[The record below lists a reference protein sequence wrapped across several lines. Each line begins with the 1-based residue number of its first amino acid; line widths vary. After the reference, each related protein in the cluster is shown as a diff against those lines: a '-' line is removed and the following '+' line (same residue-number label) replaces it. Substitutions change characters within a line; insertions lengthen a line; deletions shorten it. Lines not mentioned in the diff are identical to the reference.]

1 MKIAVLGSGGREHA
15 IVWKLAQSVPQENI
29 YALPGNGGIPNSVAI
44 DASDFD
50 AVNAFC
56 QEKGIELIVV
66 GPEALLAEGVVDYFA
81 GSGIKVFGPSQR
93 AARLE
98 SSKIWSKQFMR
109 KYGVATADFKVF
121 ENPDDAKPYIRELRG
136 NLVIKFDGLAAGK
149 GVYVCSSE
157 GEAFDALDDLVNTH
171 GQDARFL
178 IEEKLIG
185 AEISII
191 GFTDGHHF
199 KMLLPSQD
207 HKALLD
213 GDKGPNTGGM
223 GAFCPVPFCDDALME
238 KIMTSA
244 VNPTLRGIQA
254 EGLDYKGVVYFG
266 LMITEE
272 GPQLLEYNV
281 RLGDPEAEVILPSMK
296 SDLLELMLSCL
307 NGTLSEYTMEYHD
320 GYFVDV
326 VLVSGGY
333 PKSYT
338 KGYEITGLDAVSDDT
353 LVFHAGTALKDG
365 KIVNNGGRVLN
376 IVAHGNDLV
385 ATIAK
390 VYEECPKVTF
400 QDVFYRK
407 DIGQR
412 ENP

>member
-44 DASDFD
+44 DAFDFD
-50 AVNAFC
+50 AVKAFC
-56 QEKGIELIVV
+56 QEKGIEFIVV

-81 GSGIKVFGPSQR
+81 GSGIQVFGPSQS

-98 SSKIWSKQFMR
+98 SSKIWSKEFMR

-121 ENPDDAKPYIRELRG
+121 ENPDDAKPYIRELQG

-157 GEAFDALDDLVNTH
+157 EEAFGALDDLVNTH
-171 GQDARFL
+171 GRDARFL

-191 GFTDGHHF
+191 GFTDGQHF

-238 KIMTSA
+238 QIMTSA

-254 EGLDYKGVVYFG
+254 EGLDYKGIVYFG
-266 LMITEE
+266 LMITEK
-272 GPQLLEYNV
+272 GPELLEYNV
-281 RLGDPEAEVILPSMK
+281 RLGDPEAEVILPAMK
-296 SDLLELMLSCL
+296 SDLLELILSCL

-326 VLVSGGY
+326 ALVSGGY

-338 KGYEITGLDAVSDDT
+338 KGYEITGFDAVSDDT
-353 LVFHAGTALKDG
+353 MIFHAGTALKDG

-376 IVAHGNDLV
+376 IVAHGEDLA

-400 QDVFYRK
+400 QDVFYRR

-412 ENP
+412 NNA